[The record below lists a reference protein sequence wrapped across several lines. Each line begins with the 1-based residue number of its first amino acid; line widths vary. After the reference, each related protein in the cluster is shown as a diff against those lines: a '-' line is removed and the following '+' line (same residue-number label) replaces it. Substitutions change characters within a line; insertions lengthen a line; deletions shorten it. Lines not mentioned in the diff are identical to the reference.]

1 MGLMPLS
8 RVAWTITVVICA
20 VASVLLFASGYLG
33 YGGVLLAIGLSAL
46 INLR

>member
-1 MGLMPLS
+1 MGRMPLS
-8 RVAWTITVVICA
+8 HVAWIITVAICA
-20 VASVLLFASGYLG
+20 VASVLLFLSGYLG